1 MRQDTVPKTL
11 LSFKSHHMIY
21 IVLFDA
27 STMKGQIH
35 LFEVRITVR
44 SSHFGTNIG
53 TTTLVTFNLTHK
65 FSFVERRRLC
75 AARTS
80 IISVCQLSR
89 TAVLTWEIQIN
100 MFTQRSISWTMSSFT
115 STSTFPIG
123 KLSKFSSCITLTNW
137 LDELLKIS
145 LTILSRTDVNRNRS
159 RWLPEMAEKISFDCG
174 MKQFF
179 FEIRN
184 YAYIVKLDL

>member
-1 MRQDTVPKTL
+1 MRQNTVPKML
-11 LSFKSHHMIY
+11 VSFKSHHMIY

-89 TAVLTWEIQIN
+89 TAVQTWKIQISLL
-100 MFTQRSISWTMSSFT
+100 TQRSLISVYQLHRGSVLSWTMSSFT
-115 STSTFPIG
+115 STSTVPIG
-123 KLSKFSSCITLTNW
+123 KLSKFSSCITL
-137 LDELLKIS
+137 I
-145 LTILSRTDVNRNRS
+145 
-159 RWLPEMAEKISFDCG
+159 PETAEKVSFDCG
-174 MKQFF
+174 MKRFF
-179 FEIRN
+179 MKLEIMHT
-184 YAYIVKLDL
+184 